1 MQCEVEGIN
10 KLRNGSLII
19 AISAFIGLLSL
30 IIMAASL
37 VASLNTLSTSITSV
51 LSILGTLAAILIL
64 IIIAAIINIV
74 GLIYVK
80 DGFEILKSLGRDV
93 GIGYTG
99 TILALISLIIEI
111 IGLLSVFIGDVF
123 IVLVAGVLATIGD
136 ILVGAG
142 FYKVGEIYNEDTTK
156 IAGILE
162 VIGGIGNIIIIPSL
176 VLIFM
181 IIFLIAFI
189 LLYIGLGKIYLIK
202 TPMPPTQPTYPMNN
216 MNPVTTSA
224 SPVQP
229 SYSQL
234 PQTQPSP
241 QIYQVGQ
248 GIIRGNGFA
257 QVSLYSTTHATIL
270 SARIDGTTLSSVN
283 VNPVVLQPG
292 KNDLTIWFSNTN
304 SLIPNANY
312 FITLVIDIGGNI
324 SGIRAAAVY
333 QP

>member
-1 MQCEVEGIN
+1 MQSELEGIS

-19 AISAFIGLLSL
+19 AISAFVVLISL
-30 IIMAASL
+30 ITMIASL
-37 VASLNTLSTSITSV
+37 AASLNTLSTSITSV
-51 LSILGTLAAILIL
+51 LSMLGTLVAILIL
-64 IIIAAIINIV
+64 IIIATIINIV

-80 DGFEILKSLGRDV
+80 DGFEILKSSGRDV
-93 GIGYTG
+93 GIGSTG
-99 TILALISLIIEI
+99 AMLALVSLVIGI
-111 IGLLSVFIGDVF
+111 IGLLVFIWGAF
-123 IVLVAGVLATIGD
+123 ITLAAGVLATVGD

-142 FYKVGEIYNEDTTK
+142 FYKVGEIYNEGTTK

-162 VIGGIGNIIIIPSL
+162 VIGGIGNIIILPSL
-176 VLIFM
+176 DIVFM

-202 TPMPPTQPTYPMNN
+202 TSMPPTQPIYPMNN
-216 MNPVTTSA
+216 MNPVTTLA
-224 SPVQP
+224 PPVQP
-229 SYSQL
+229 SYSQT
-234 PQTQPSP
+234 PPTQPSP

-248 GIIRGNGFA
+248 GIIRGNGYA
-257 QVSLYSTTHATIL
+257 QVSLYSSSQVIVL

-292 KNDLTIWFSNTN
+292 KNDLTIWFNNTN

-324 SGIRAAAVY
+324 SGIRTAAVY